1 MAEDKAIRLGKAA
14 KEFNVGLTHVVEFL
28 ESKGI
33 KVDSNPN
40 AKVSQEVYGLL
51 LDKYQP
57 DRLAKLDA
65 QEVTREKLKR
75 DNVVIE
81 AITSKPESK
90 KEIEHDNDDT
100 LKKSLDEIKLA
111 ASGENKL
118 IKKKEEVK
126 AEPEVIKAKA
136 EIEAPKILG
145 KIDL

>member
-40 AKVSQEVYGLL
+40 AKVSQEIYALL
-51 LDKYQP
+51 QDKYQP

-75 DNVVIE
+75 ENVVIE
-81 AITSKPESK
+81 AATSKSESK
-90 KEIEHDNDDT
+90 KEIEQDNDDT

-111 ASGENKL
+111 ASEEKKSA
-118 IKKKEEVK
+118 KKKEEVK
-126 AEPEVIKAKA
+126 AEPEVI
-136 EIEAPKILG
+136 
-145 KIDL
+145 

>member
-40 AKVSQEVYGLL
+40 AKVSQEIYALL
-51 LDKYQP
+51 QDKYQP

-75 DNVVIE
+75 ENVVIE
-81 AITSKPESK
+81 AARI
-90 KEIEHDNDDT
+90 N
-100 LKKSLDEIKLA
+100 
-111 ASGENKL
+111 
-118 IKKKEEVK
+118 EVEK
-126 AEPEVIKAKA
+126 CTPVNM
-136 EIEAPKILG
+136 PVFNH
-145 KIDL
+145 